1 MRRFLKKQCSLCHVI
16 ADVPARQRKCHER
29 RFGRGSY
36 CCWGRLVKVITPK
49 KEKKPM
55 PENVNVENRARPQ
68 DIAQKKLEHARKM
81 VTVKM
86 KTMTRLATQLRAW
99 EKKASYYARRASL
112 TDAEIAAE
120 QVKRAE
126 RMTKRPKR
134 RAIKLARR
142 TEE

>member
-1 MRRFLKKQCSLCHVI
+1 
-16 ADVPARQRKCHER
+16 
-29 RFGRGSY
+29 
-36 CCWGRLVKVITPK
+36 
-49 KEKKPM
+49 M